1 MSQQQNHADRT
12 QTAEDTAR
20 RTQSSSEPDLPRPG
34 HGATEAPEDDE
45 DEDEEPDLPRS
56 SAAPESD

>member
-12 QTAEDTAR
+12 QTTAEDIAR

-34 HGATEAPEDDE
+34 HGATEVPEDDE
-45 DEDEEPDLPRS
+45 DDEPDLPRS
-56 SAAPESD
+56 SAAPEPY